1 MEEIRKNKNDINVLG
16 GDFSKLDQDNMIE
29 LLEEFPQKM
38 RDALRLGEQFTIPTD
53 LLPAPAPTPTPA
65 PASNSFST
73 TASTRNFK
81 NIVVLGMGGSAIG
94 GDLLSD
100 YLADEL
106 SIPIVVIRS
115 YDMPK
120 FIDENSLVFA
130 VSYSGNTEETLSA
143 LKKCL
148 EAKARVIALTSGGK
162 FAVLAQENNFPLI
175 KVPAGIQP
183 RAAISYLFF
192 PILKALERLGLIK
205 ERGGEIEE
213 TLNILQE
220 LSKEYGAK
228 SPLKNNFAKKVAMG
242 LYQHLPLVYGSEGLL
257 KAVAMRWKTQI
268 NENSKWPCFWNV
280 FPELDHNE
288 IVGYETENNIN
299 RQVKIIYFQD
309 KEGLLRVKQRR
320 KITRKIIE
328 DKVAEFIV
336 CPTKGRGKMARM
348 FSLIFL
354 GDLASYYLAILNQVD
369 PSPVAC
375 IEDLK
380 EELAKQINKLTN

>member
-1 MEEIRKNKNDINVLG
+1 MVEIRKNKNDINILNLD
-16 GDFSKLDQDNMIE
+16 GDFSELDKANMIE

-38 RDALRLGEQFTIPTD
+38 RDALRLGEEFFIPANF
-53 LLPAPAPTPTPA
+53 LPAPDSSSVSVPA
-65 PASNSFST
+65 P
-73 TASTRNFK
+73 TRNFK

-94 GDLLSD
+94 GNLLSD
-100 YLADEL
+100 YLAGEL
-106 SIPIVVIRS
+106 SIPIVVIRG
-115 YDMPK
+115 YDIPK

-143 LKKCL
+143 LKRCL

-162 FAVLAQENNFPLI
+162 LAVLAQENNFPVI

-192 PILKALERLGLIK
+192 PVLKALERLGIIK
-205 ERGGEIEE
+205 EKNNEIEE
-213 TLNILQE
+213 TYSILRE
-220 LSKEYGAK
+220 LSGEYGLK
-228 SPLKNNFAKKVAMG
+228 SPIKNNFAKKVALN
-242 LYQHLPLVYGSEGLL
+242 LYQYLPLVYGSEGLFE
-257 KAVAMRWKTQI
+257 AVAMRWKTQI

-288 IVGYETENNIN
+288 IVGYEIENSIN
-299 RQVKIIYFQD
+299 RQVKIIYLQD
-309 KEGLLRVKQRR
+309 KEGLLRVEQRQ

-328 DKVAEFIV
+328 DKVAEVII
-336 CPTKGRGKMARM
+336 CPTKGKGKMARM
-348 FSLIFL
+348 FSLIYL
-354 GDLASYYLAILNQVD
+354 GDLVSYYLAILNQVD

-380 EELAKQINKLTN
+380 KELAM

>member
-1 MEEIRKNKNDINVLG
+1 MDETRKNKNVNIDILD
-16 GDFSKLDQDNMIE
+16 GDFSELDKANMIE

-38 RDALRLGEQFTIPTD
+38 RDALRLGEEFIIPTN
-53 LLPAPAPTPTPA
+53 LLPNPATTTATPA
-65 PASNSFST
+65 TPA
-73 TASTRNFK
+73 RNFK

-100 YLADEL
+100 YLVDEL
-106 SIPIVVIRS
+106 SIPIVVIRG
-115 YDMPK
+115 YDIPK
-120 FIDENSLVFA
+120 FVDENSLVFA
-130 VSYSGNTEETLSA
+130 VSYSGNTEETIST

-148 EAKARVIALTSGGK
+148 EAKARIIVLTSGGK
-162 FAVLAQENNFPLI
+162 LAVLSQENNFPVI

-192 PILKALERLGLIK
+192 PVLKALERLGLIK
-205 ERGGEIEE
+205 ERSSEIDE
-213 TLNILQE
+213 TIGILQD
-220 LSKEYGAK
+220 LSREYCAK
-228 SPLKNNFAKKVAMG
+228 SPSENNSAKKVALS

-257 KAVAMRWKTQI
+257 EAVAMRWKTQI

-288 IVGYETENNIN
+288 IVGYEIENNIN
-299 RQVKIIYFQD
+299 RQVKIIYLQD
-309 KEGLLRVKQRR
+309 KEGLLRVEQRR
-320 KITRKIIE
+320 EITRKIIQG
-328 DKVAEFIV
+328 KVAEFIV
-336 CPTKGRGKMARM
+336 CPTKGKGKMSRM

-380 EELAKQINKLTN
+380 KELAK

>member
-1 MEEIRKNKNDINVLG
+1 MDETRKNKDENNVDILDR
-16 GDFSKLDQDNMIE
+16 DFSELDKGNMIE

-38 RDALRLGEQFTIPTD
+38 RDALRLGEE
-53 LLPAPAPTPTPA
+53 LSVS
-65 PASNSFST
+65 ASNYK
-73 TASTRNFK
+73 RNFK
-81 NIVVLGMGGSAIG
+81 NIVILGMGGSAIG

-106 SIPIVVIRS
+106 SIPIVVIRG
-115 YDMPK
+115 YDIPK
-120 FIDENSLVFA
+120 FVDENSLVFA

-148 EAKARVIALTSGGK
+148 EAKARIIALTSGGK
-162 FAVLAQENNFPLI
+162 LALLTHAQENNFPVI

-192 PILKALERLGLIK
+192 PILKVLEKLGIAK
-205 ERGGEIEE
+205 ERNGEIEE
-213 TLNILQE
+213 THNILQA

-228 SPLKNNFAKKVAMG
+228 SPIKNNFAKKVARS

-257 KAVAMRWKTQI
+257 EAVAMRWKTQI

-288 IVGYETENNIN
+288 IVGYEIENKIN
-299 RQVKIIYFQD
+299 RQVKIIYLQD
-309 KEGLLRVKQRR
+309 KEGLLRVEQRR
-320 KITRKIIE
+320 EITRKIIE

-336 CPTKGRGKMARM
+336 CPTKGKGKMARM

-354 GDLASYYLAILNQVD
+354 GDLASYYLAILNQID

-380 EELAKQINKLTN
+380 KELAKR

>member
-1 MEEIRKNKNDINVLG
+1 MGEMKRNKNDINILD
-16 GDFSKLDQDNMIE
+16 GDFSELDKANMIK

-38 RDALRLGEQFTIPTD
+38 RDALRLGEEFSIPANF
-53 LLPAPAPTPTPA
+53 LPA

-73 TASTRNFK
+73 PVSTQSFK

-106 SIPIVVIRS
+106 SIPMVVIRG
-115 YDMPK
+115 YDIPR
-120 FIDENSLVFA
+120 FVDENSLVFA
-130 VSYSGNTEETLSA
+130 VSYSGNTEETISA

-162 FAVLAQENNFPLI
+162 LTVLAQENDFPLI
-175 KVPAGIQP
+175 KVPVGIQP

-192 PILKALERLGLIK
+192 PILKVLERLGLIK

-220 LSKEYGAK
+220 LSREYDAK
-228 SPLKNNFAKKVAMG
+228 SPSENNLAKKVALR

-257 KAVAMRWKTQI
+257 EAVAMRWKTQI

-280 FPELDHNE
+280 FSELDHNE
-288 IVGYETENNIN
+288 IVGYEIENSIN
-299 RQVKIIYFQD
+299 RQVKIVYLQD
-309 KEGLLRVKQRR
+309 KEGSLRVEQRR
-320 KITRKIIE
+320 GITRKIIE
-328 DKVAEFIV
+328 DKVAEFII
-336 CPTKGRGKMARM
+336 CPTKGKGKMTRV
-348 FSLIFL
+348 FSLIYL
-354 GDLASYYLAILNQVD
+354 GDLVSYYLAILNQVD

-380 EELAKQINKLTN
+380 KELAK

>member
-1 MEEIRKNKNDINVLG
+1 MDETRKNKNSRDILD
-16 GDFSKLDQDNMIE
+16 GDFSKLDKANMIE

-38 RDALRLGEQFTIPTD
+38 RDALRLGEEFTIPTD
-53 LLPAPAPTPTPA
+53 LLPNPA
-65 PASNSFST
+65 T
-73 TASTRNFK
+73 TTTTVTITAQSFK

-94 GDLLSD
+94 GDLLSE

-106 SIPIVVIRS
+106 SIPIMVIRG
-115 YDMPK
+115 YDIPK
-120 FIDENSLVFA
+120 FVDENSLVFA
-130 VSYSGNTEETLSA
+130 VSYSGNTEETISA
-143 LKKCL
+143 LKRCL

-162 FAVLAQENNFPLI
+162 LAILAQENSFPVI

-205 ERGGEIEE
+205 EKGEKIEE
-213 TLNILQE
+213 THNILQG
-220 LSKEYGAK
+220 LSREYSAK
-228 SPLKNNFAKKVAMG
+228 SPFKNNFAKEVALS

-257 KAVAMRWKTQI
+257 EAVAMRWKTQI

-288 IVGYETENNIN
+288 IVAYEINNMIN
-299 RQVKIIYFQD
+299 RQVKIIYLQD
-309 KEGLLRVKQRR
+309 KEGLLRVEQRR
-320 KITRKIIE
+320 EITRKIIE
-328 DKVAEFIV
+328 DKVAEFII
-336 CPTKGRGKMARM
+336 CPTRGKGKMARM

-369 PSPVAC
+369 PSPVAY
-375 IEDLK
+375 IKDLK
-380 EELAKQINKLTN
+380 EELAKR

>member
-1 MEEIRKNKNDINVLG
+1 MGETRKNKNDNIDILD
-16 GDFSKLDQDNMIE
+16 GDFSELDKANMIE

-38 RDALRLGEQFTIPTD
+38 RDALRLGEEFSIPNNFS
-53 LLPAPAPTPTPA
+53 PAS
-65 PASNSFST
+65 ASNSVPVPTS
-73 TASTRNFK
+73 AQNFQ

-106 SIPIVVIRS
+106 SIPIVVIRG
-115 YDMPK
+115 YDIPK
-120 FIDENSLVFA
+120 FVDENSLVFA

-143 LKKCL
+143 LKRCL
-148 EAKARVIALTSGGK
+148 EAKARIIALTSGGK
-162 FAVLAQENNFPLI
+162 LAVLARENNFPVI

-192 PILKALERLGLIK
+192 PILKALERLGLTK
-205 ERGGEIEE
+205 ERNEEIEE
-213 TLNILQE
+213 TYNILQE
-220 LSKEYGAK
+220 LSREYGAK
-228 SPLKNNFAKKVAMG
+228 SPSENNLAKKVALG

-257 KAVAMRWKTQI
+257 EAVAMRWKTQI

-288 IVGYETENNIN
+288 IVGYEIENNIN
-299 RQVKIIYFQD
+299 RQVKIIYLQD
-309 KEGLLRVKQRR
+309 KQGLLRVEQRR
-320 KITRKIIE
+320 EITRKIIE
-328 DKVAEFIV
+328 DKVAEFII
-336 CPTKGRGKMARM
+336 CPTRGKGKMSRM

-380 EELAKQINKLTN
+380 KELAKR

>member
-1 MEEIRKNKNDINVLG
+1 MVEIRKNEKDINILDLDR
-16 GDFSKLDQDNMIE
+16 DFSELDKANMIE
-29 LLEEFPQKM
+29 LLEKFPQKM
-38 RDALRLGEQFTIPTD
+38 RDALRLGEEFSIPTNF
-53 LLPAPAPTPTPA
+53 LPAPI
-65 PASNSFST
+65 
-73 TASTRNFK
+73 STRSLK

-106 SIPIVVIRS
+106 AIPIVVIRG
-115 YDMPK
+115 YDIPK
-120 FIDENSLVFA
+120 FVDEDSLVFA

-143 LKKCL
+143 LKRCL
-148 EAKARVIALTSGGK
+148 EAKARIIALTSGGK
-162 FAVLAQENNFPLI
+162 LATLAQENNFPVI

-192 PILKALERLGLIK
+192 PILKATERLGLIK
-205 ERGGEIEE
+205 ERSDEIEE
-213 TLNILQE
+213 THNILRE
-220 LSKEYGAK
+220 LSREYGVK
-228 SPLKNNFAKKVAMG
+228 SPIKNNFAKKVALS
-242 LYQHLPLVYGSEGLL
+242 LYRHLPLVYGSEGLL

-268 NENSKWPCFWNV
+268 NENSKWPCFWNI

-288 IVGYETENNIN
+288 IVGYEIENKIN
-299 RQVKIIYFQD
+299 RQVKIIYLQD
-309 KEGLLRVKQRR
+309 KEGLSRVEQRR
-320 KITRKIIE
+320 EITRKIIE

-336 CPTKGRGKMARM
+336 CPTKGKGKMGRM

-354 GDLASYYLAILNQVD
+354 GDVASYYLAILNQVD

-380 EELAKQINKLTN
+380 KELAKQIK

>member
-1 MEEIRKNKNDINVLG
+1 MGEIRKNKNDINILNLD
-16 GDFSKLDQDNMIE
+16 GDFSELDRANMIG

-38 RDALRLGEQFTIPTD
+38 RDALRLGEEFFIPTNFFPVPD
-53 LLPAPAPTPTPA
+53 SSSIPVTD
-65 PASNSFST
+65 ST
-73 TASTRNFK
+73 GNLK

-106 SIPIVVIRS
+106 SIPIVVIRG
-115 YDMPK
+115 YDIPK
-120 FIDENSLVFA
+120 FVDENSLVFA
-130 VSYSGNTEETLSA
+130 VSYSGNTEETISA
-143 LKKCL
+143 LKRCL
-148 EAKARVIALTSGGK
+148 EVKARVIALTSGGK
-162 FAVLAQENNFPLI
+162 FAALAQENSFPVI

-192 PILKALERLGLIK
+192 PVLKATERMGLIK
-205 ERGGEIEE
+205 ERDGEIEE
-213 TLNILQE
+213 THNILQE
-220 LSKEYGAK
+220 LSKEYGLK
-228 SPLKNNFAKKVAMG
+228 SPIKNNFAKKVALS

-257 KAVAMRWKTQI
+257 EAVAMRWKTQI

-288 IVGYETENNIN
+288 IVGYEIENKIN
-299 RQVKIIYFQD
+299 RQVKIIYLQD
-309 KEGLLRVKQRR
+309 KEGLSRVEQRR
-320 KITRKIIE
+320 EITRKIIE
-328 DKVAEFIV
+328 DKVTEFIV
-336 CPTKGRGKMARM
+336 CPTKGKGKMARM

-380 EELAKQINKLTN
+380 KELAK

>member
-1 MEEIRKNKNDINVLG
+1 MGETRKNKNDNIDILDGN
-16 GDFSKLDQDNMIE
+16 FSELDKANMIE
-29 LLEEFPQKM
+29 LLEEFPLKM
-38 RDALRLGEQFTIPTD
+38 RDALCLGEKFTIPTD
-53 LLPAPAPTPTPA
+53 FSHIPKLV
-65 PASNSFST
+65 ST
-73 TASTRNFK
+73 TASTPTQSFK

-94 GDLLSD
+94 GDLLSN

-106 SIPIVVIRS
+106 SIPIVVIRG
-115 YDMPK
+115 YDIPK
-120 FIDENSLVFA
+120 FVEENSLVFA

-143 LKKCL
+143 LKRCL

-162 FAVLAQENNFPLI
+162 LAILAQENNFPVI

-192 PILKALERLGLIK
+192 PVLKALERLGLIK
-205 ERGGEIEE
+205 ERSGEVEE
-213 TLNILQE
+213 TFNILQE
-220 LSKEYGAK
+220 LSSEYGAK
-228 SPLKNNFAKKVAMG
+228 SPSGNNLAKKVALS

-257 KAVAMRWKTQI
+257 EAVAMRWKTQI

-288 IVGYETENNIN
+288 IVGYEIENSIN
-299 RQVKIIYFQD
+299 LQVKIVYLQD
-309 KEGLLRVKQRR
+309 KEGLLRVEQRR
-320 KITRKIIE
+320 EITRKIIE

-336 CPTKGRGKMARM
+336 CPTIGKGKMARM

-375 IEDLK
+375 IENLK
-380 EELAKQINKLTN
+380 EELAK

>member
-1 MEEIRKNKNDINVLG
+1 MVEIRKNKNDINILD
-16 GDFSKLDQDNMIE
+16 GDFSELDKANMIE

-38 RDALRLGEQFTIPTD
+38 RDALRLGEEFSV
-53 LLPAPAPTPTPA
+53 PA
-65 PASNSFST
+65 NFL
-73 TASTRNFK
+73 TASTSNSVSTSDFTGNFK

-100 YLADEL
+100 YLADEFA
-106 SIPIVVIRS
+106 IYIVVIRG
-115 YDMPK
+115 YDIPK
-120 FIDENSLVFA
+120 FVNEDSLVFA
-130 VSYSGNTEETLSA
+130 VSYSGNTEETIST

-148 EAKARVIALTSGGK
+148 DAKARVIALTSGGK
-162 FAVLAQENNFPLI
+162 FAALARENNFPVI
-175 KVPAGIQP
+175 KVPARIQP

-205 ERGGEIEE
+205 ERDGEIEE
-213 TLNILQE
+213 TYNILQE
-220 LSKEYGAK
+220 LSREYGAK
-228 SPLKNNFAKKVAMG
+228 SPSENNLAKKVALR

-257 KAVAMRWKTQI
+257 EAVAMRWKTQI

-288 IVGYETENNIN
+288 IVGYEIENNIN
-299 RQVKIIYFQD
+299 RQVKIIYLQD
-309 KEGLLRVKQRR
+309 KEGLLRVEQRR

-328 DKVAEFIV
+328 DKVTEFIV
-336 CPTKGRGKMARM
+336 CPTKGKGKMARM
-348 FSLIFL
+348 FSLIYL
-354 GDLASYYLAILNQVD
+354 GDLVSYYLAILNQAD

-380 EELAKQINKLTN
+380 KELDK

>member
-1 MEEIRKNKNDINVLG
+1 MGETRKNKNDNNVDILD
-16 GDFSKLDQDNMIE
+16 GDFSELDKANMIE

-38 RDALRLGEQFTIPTD
+38 RDALRLGEEFSIPNNFS
-53 LLPAPAPTPTPA
+53 PAS
-65 PASNSFST
+65 ASNSVPVP
-73 TASTRNFK
+73 ASAQNFQ

-106 SIPIVVIRS
+106 SIPIVVIRG
-115 YDMPK
+115 YDIPK
-120 FIDENSLVFA
+120 FVDKDSLVFA

-143 LKKCL
+143 LKRCL
-148 EAKARVIALTSGGK
+148 KAKARVIALTSGGK
-162 FAVLAQENNFPLI
+162 LAVLAREYNFPVI

-192 PILKALERLGLIK
+192 PVLKALERLGLIK
-205 ERGGEIEE
+205 ERNSEIEE
-213 TLNILQE
+213 THNILRE
-220 LSKEYGAK
+220 LSREYGAK
-228 SPLKNNFAKKVAMG
+228 SPSENNLAKKVALI
-242 LYQHLPLVYGSEGLL
+242 LYQHLPLIYGSEGLL
-257 KAVAMRWKTQI
+257 GAVAMRWKTQI

-288 IVGYETENNIN
+288 IVGYDIENGIN
-299 RQVKIIYFQD
+299 LQVKIVYLQD
-309 KEGLLRVKQRR
+309 KEGSLRVEQRWG
-320 KITRKIIE
+320 ITRKIIE

-336 CPTKGRGKMARM
+336 CPTRGKGKMARM

-380 EELAKQINKLTN
+380 KELAKR

>member
-1 MEEIRKNKNDINVLG
+1 MVEIRKNKNDNNIGILD
-16 GDFSKLDQDNMIE
+16 GDFSELDKANMIE

-38 RDALRLGEQFTIPTD
+38 RDALRLGEEFFIPTNF
-53 LLPAPAPTPTPA
+53 LPAPDSSSVSVPA
-65 PASNSFST
+65 P
-73 TASTRNFK
+73 TRNFK

-94 GDLLSD
+94 GNLLSD
-100 YLADEL
+100 YLAGEL
-106 SIPIVVIRS
+106 SIPIVVIRG
-115 YDMPK
+115 YDIPK

-143 LKKCL
+143 LKRCL
-148 EAKARVIALTSGGK
+148 EVKARVIALTSGGK
-162 FAVLAQENNFPLI
+162 LSVLARENNFPVI

-192 PILKALERLGLIK
+192 PVLKATERLGLLK
-205 ERGGEIEE
+205 ERSGEIEE
-213 TLNILQE
+213 TLNILDE
-220 LSKEYGAK
+220 LSREYGAK
-228 SPLKNNFAKKVAMG
+228 SPTKNNFAKKVALS
-242 LYQHLPLVYGSEGLL
+242 LYQHLPLVYGSEGLF

-268 NENSKWPCFWNV
+268 NENSKWPCFWNI

-288 IVGYETENNIN
+288 IVGYEIENSIN
-299 RQVKIIYFQD
+299 RQVKIVYLQD
-309 KEGLLRVKQRR
+309 KKGFSRVEQRR
-320 KITRKIIE
+320 EITRKIIE

-336 CPTKGRGKMARM
+336 CPTKGKGKMARM

-354 GDLASYYLAILNQVD
+354 GDLMSYYLAILNQVD

-380 EELAKQINKLTN
+380 KELAK

>member
-1 MEEIRKNKNDINVLG
+1 MFETRKNKNDNINILD
-16 GDFSKLDQDNMIE
+16 GDFSELDKANMIE

-38 RDALRLGEQFTIPTD
+38 RDALRLGEEFIIPTN
-53 LLPAPAPTPTPA
+53 LLANTITATTTFPTQ
-65 PASNSFST
+65 
-73 TASTRNFK
+73 NFK

-100 YLADEL
+100 YLADKL
-106 SIPIVVIRS
+106 SMPIVVIRG
-115 YDMPK
+115 YDIPK
-120 FIDENSLVFA
+120 FVDENSLVFA

-143 LKKCL
+143 LKRCL

-162 FAVLAQENNFPLI
+162 FAALAQENNFPVI

-192 PILKALERLGLIK
+192 PILKVLERMGIAK
-205 ERGGEIEE
+205 ERHEETEE

-228 SPLKNNFAKKVAMG
+228 SPLKNNFAKKVALSM
-242 LYQHLPLVYGSEGLL
+242 YQHLPLVYGSEGLL

-288 IVGYETENNIN
+288 IVGYEIENNIN
-299 RQVKIIYFQD
+299 RQVKIIYLQD
-309 KEGLLRVKQRR
+309 KEGLLRVEQRR

-328 DKVAEFIV
+328 DKLAEFIV
-336 CPTKGRGKMARM
+336 CPTKGKGKMARM

-380 EELAKQINKLTN
+380 KELAK

>member
-1 MEEIRKNKNDINVLG
+1 MGETRKNINGIDILD
-16 GDFSKLDQDNMIE
+16 GDFSELDQANMIE
-29 LLEEFPQKM
+29 MLEEFPLKM
-38 RDALRLGEQFTIPTD
+38 RDALRLGEKFTIPTD
-53 LLPAPAPTPTPA
+53 FLPTPTPVLDSA
-65 PASNSFST
+65 IPTAFTSTPAQS
-73 TASTRNFK
+73 FK
-81 NIVVLGMGGSAIG
+81 NIVVLGMGGSAIS

-106 SIPIVVIRS
+106 SIPIVVIRG
-115 YDMPK
+115 YDIPK
-120 FIDENSLVFA
+120 FVDENSLVFA

-143 LKKCL
+143 LKRCL
-148 EAKARVIALTSGGK
+148 EAKARVIALASGGK
-162 FAVLAQENNFPLI
+162 FAALARENKFPVI

-192 PILKALERLGLIK
+192 PILKVLERMGIAK
-205 ERGGEIEE
+205 ERHEETEE

-220 LSKEYGAK
+220 LSKEYDAK
-228 SPLKNNFAKKVAMG
+228 SPLKNNFAKKVAMR
-242 LYQHLPLVYGSEGLL
+242 LYRHLPLIYGSKGLL
-257 KAVAMRWKTQI
+257 EAVAMRWKTQI

-280 FPELDHNE
+280 FSELDHNE
-288 IVGYETENNIN
+288 IVGYEIENSIN
-299 RQVKIIYFQD
+299 RQVKIVYLQD
-309 KEGLLRVKQRR
+309 KEGILRVEQRR
-320 KITRKIIE
+320 EITRKIIE

-336 CPTKGRGKMARM
+336 CPTRGKGKMARM

-380 EELAKQINKLTN
+380 KELAK

>member
-1 MEEIRKNKNDINVLG
+1 MGETRKNKNDNIDILD
-16 GDFSKLDQDNMIE
+16 GDFSKLDKDNMIE

-38 RDALRLGEQFTIPTD
+38 RDALRLGEEFSIPTNFS
-53 LLPAPAPTPTPA
+53 PTS
-65 PASNSFST
+65 ASSSFSAPDST
-73 TASTRNFK
+73 TRNFK

-106 SIPIVVIRS
+106 SIPIVVIRG
-115 YDMPK
+115 YDIPK
-120 FIDENSLVFA
+120 FVDENSLVFS
-130 VSYSGNTEETLSA
+130 VSYSGNTEETISA

-148 EAKARVIALTSGGK
+148 EAKARIIALTSGGK
-162 FAVLAQENNFPLI
+162 LAVLSQENNFPVI

-205 ERGGEIEE
+205 ERSSEIEE
-213 TLNILQE
+213 TISILQD
-220 LSKEYGAK
+220 LSREYCAK
-228 SPLKNNFAKKVAMG
+228 SPSENNLAKKVALS

-257 KAVAMRWKTQI
+257 GAVAMRWKTQI

-288 IVGYETENNIN
+288 IVGYEIENKIN
-299 RQVKIIYFQD
+299 RQVKIIYLQD
-309 KEGLLRVKQRR
+309 KEGLLRVEQRR

-336 CPTKGRGKMARM
+336 CPTKGKGKMSRM

-380 EELAKQINKLTN
+380 KELAK

>member
-1 MEEIRKNKNDINVLG
+1 MCEIRKNKNDVDVNILNLD
-16 GDFSKLDQDNMIE
+16 GDFSELDKANMIE

-38 RDALRLGEQFTIPTD
+38 RDALRLGEEFSIPTNF
-53 LLPAPAPTPTPA
+53 LPAPD
-65 PASNSFST
+65 F
-73 TASTRNFK
+73 TRSLK

-106 SIPIVVIRS
+106 AIPIVVIRG
-115 YDMPK
+115 YDIPK
-120 FIDENSLVFA
+120 FVDENSLVFA
-130 VSYSGNTEETLSA
+130 VSYSGNTEETISA
-143 LKKCL
+143 LKRCL

-162 FAVLAQENNFPLI
+162 LAVLARENNFPVI

-192 PILKALERLGLIK
+192 PVLKALERLGIIE
-205 ERGGEIEE
+205 ERSSEIEE
-213 TLNILQE
+213 THNILRA
-220 LSKEYGAK
+220 LSHEYGLK
-228 SPLKNNFAKKVAMG
+228 SPIKDNFAKKVA
-242 LYQHLPLVYGSEGLL
+242 LSLFRHLPLVYGSEGLFA
-257 KAVAMRWKTQI
+257 AVAMRWKTQI

-288 IVGYETENNIN
+288 IVGYEIENNIN
-299 RQVKIIYFQD
+299 RQMKIIYLQD
-309 KEGLLRVKQRR
+309 KEGLLRVEQRR
-320 KITRKIIE
+320 EITRKIIE

-336 CPTKGRGKMARM
+336 CPTKGKGKMAHM

-369 PSPVAC
+369 PSPVAG

-380 EELAKQINKLTN
+380 KELAK

>member
-1 MEEIRKNKNDINVLG
+1 MDETRKNKNDNIDILD
-16 GDFSKLDQDNMIE
+16 GDFSELDKANMIE

-38 RDALRLGEQFTIPTD
+38 RDALRLGEELIIPTN
-53 LLPAPAPTPTPA
+53 LLPNPATATISAPA
-65 PASNSFST
+65 
-73 TASTRNFK
+73 RNFK

-106 SIPIVVIRS
+106 SIPIVVIRG
-115 YDMPK
+115 YDIPK
-120 FIDENSLVFA
+120 FVDENSLVFT
-130 VSYSGNTEETLSA
+130 VSYSGNTEETIST

-148 EAKARVIALTSGGK
+148 EAKARIIALTSGGK
-162 FAVLAQENNFPLI
+162 LAVLSQENNFPVI

-205 ERGGEIEE
+205 ERSSEIEE
-213 TLNILQE
+213 TISILQD
-220 LSKEYGAK
+220 LSREYCAK
-228 SPLKNNFAKKVAMG
+228 FPSENNLAKKVALS
-242 LYQHLPLVYGSEGLL
+242 LYQYLPLVYGSEGLL
-257 KAVAMRWKTQI
+257 EAVAMRWKTQI
-268 NENSKWPCFWNV
+268 NENSKWPCFWNI

-288 IVGYETENNIN
+288 IVGYEIENNIN
-299 RQVKIIYFQD
+299 RQIKIIYLQD
-309 KEGLLRVKQRR
+309 KEGLLRVEQRWE
-320 KITRKIIE
+320 ITRKIIQG
-328 DKVAEFIV
+328 KVAEFMV
-336 CPTKGRGKMARM
+336 CPTKGKGKMSRM

-380 EELAKQINKLTN
+380 KELAK

>member
-1 MEEIRKNKNDINVLG
+1 MEEIKRNKNDTNILD
-16 GDFSKLDQDNMIE
+16 GDFSELDKANMIE

-38 RDALRLGEQFTIPTD
+38 IDALRLGEEFFISNDFLPNPT
-53 LLPAPAPTPTPA
+53 LAPD
-65 PASNSFST
+65 SV
-73 TASTRNFK
+73 RNFK

-100 YLADEL
+100 YFADEL
-106 SIPIVVIRS
+106 SIPIVVIRG
-115 YDMPK
+115 YDIPK
-120 FIDENSLVFA
+120 FVDENSLIFA
-130 VSYSGNTEETLSA
+130 VSYSGNTEETLSV
-143 LKKCL
+143 LKRCL

-162 FAVLAQENNFPLI
+162 LAVLARENNFPVI

-192 PILKALERLGLIK
+192 PILKALERLGLTK
-205 ERGGEIEE
+205 EKGGEIEE
-213 TLNILQE
+213 TFNVLQE
-220 LSKEYGAK
+220 LSREYGAK
-228 SPLKNNFAKKVAMG
+228 SPIKNNLAKKVALR
-242 LYQHLPLVYGSEGLL
+242 LYLYLPLVYGSEGLL
-257 KAVAMRWKTQI
+257 EAVAMRWKTQI

-288 IVGYETENNIN
+288 IVGYEMENHIN
-299 RQVKIIYFQD
+299 RQVKIIYLQD
-309 KEGLLRVKQRR
+309 KEGLLRVEQRR
-320 KITRKIIE
+320 EITRKIIE

-336 CPTKGRGKMARM
+336 CPTKGKGKMARM

-380 EELAKQINKLTN
+380 KELDK

>member
-1 MEEIRKNKNDINVLG
+1 MKRNKNDINIIDLDR
-16 GDFSKLDQDNMIE
+16 DFSELDQGKMIE

-38 RDALRLGEQFTIPTD
+38 RDALRLGEEFSIPTNF
-53 LLPAPAPTPTPA
+53 LLAHTLNSVSTPD
-65 PASNSFST
+65 ST
-73 TASTRNFK
+73 TQSFK

-106 SIPIVVIRS
+106 SIPIVVIRN
-115 YDMPK
+115 YDIPK

-130 VSYSGNTEETLSA
+130 VSYSGNTEETISA
-143 LKKCL
+143 LKRCL

-162 FAVLAQENNFPLI
+162 LAVLARENNFPVI

-192 PILKALERLGLIK
+192 PVLKALERLGLIK
-205 ERGGEIEE
+205 ERNNETEE
-213 TLNILQE
+213 TLNILQG

-228 SPLKNNFAKKVAMG
+228 SPIKNNFAKKIALS
-242 LYQHLPLVYGSEGLL
+242 LYHHLPLVCGSEGLL

-268 NENSKWPCFWNV
+268 NENSKWPCFWNI

-288 IVGYETENNIN
+288 IVGYEIENNLN
-299 RQVKIIYFQD
+299 RQIKIIYLQD
-309 KEGLLRVKQRR
+309 KEGLLRVEQRR

-336 CPTKGRGKMARM
+336 CPTKGKGKMARM

-375 IEDLK
+375 IENLK
-380 EELAKQINKLTN
+380 KELAR

>member
-1 MEEIRKNKNDINVLG
+1 MVEIRKNKNDINILDLDR
-16 GDFSKLDQDNMIE
+16 DFSELDQDKMIE

-38 RDALRLGEQFTIPTD
+38 KDALRLGEEFSIPANF
-53 LLPAPAPTPTPA
+53 LPAPD
-65 PASNSFST
+65 SNSFST
-73 TASTRNFK
+73 PVSAQSFK

-94 GDLLSD
+94 GNLLSD

-106 SIPIVVIRS
+106 SIPIVIIRG
-115 YDMPK
+115 YDIPK
-120 FIDENSLVFA
+120 FVDENSLVFA

-143 LKKCL
+143 LKRCL
-148 EAKARVIALTSGGK
+148 EVKARVIALTSGGK
-162 FAVLAQENNFPLI
+162 LSVLTRENNFPLI

-192 PILKALERLGLIK
+192 PVLKALERLGLIK
-205 ERGGEIEE
+205 ERNGETEE

-228 SPLKNNFAKKVAMG
+228 SPLKKNFAKKVAMS

-288 IVGYETENNIN
+288 IVGYEIESNIN
-299 RQVKIIYFQD
+299 RQVKIIYLQD
-309 KEGLLRVKQRR
+309 KEGLLRVEQRR

-336 CPTKGRGKMARM
+336 CPTKGKGKMARM
-348 FSLIFL
+348 LSLIFL

-380 EELAKQINKLTN
+380 KELAK

>member
-1 MEEIRKNKNDINVLG
+1 MGEIRKNKNDINILNLD
-16 GDFSKLDQDNMIE
+16 GDFSELDRANMIG

-38 RDALRLGEQFTIPTD
+38 RDALRLGEEFFIPTNF
-53 LLPAPAPTPTPA
+53 LPVPDSSSIPVTD
-65 PASNSFST
+65 ST
-73 TASTRNFK
+73 GNLK

-106 SIPIVVIRS
+106 SIPIVVIRG
-115 YDMPK
+115 YDIPK
-120 FIDENSLVFA
+120 FVDENSLVFA
-130 VSYSGNTEETLSA
+130 VSYSGNTEETISA

-148 EAKARVIALTSGGK
+148 EVKARVIALTSGGK
-162 FAVLAQENNFPLI
+162 FAALAQENSFPVI

-192 PILKALERLGLIK
+192 PVLKATERLGLIK
-205 ERGGEIEE
+205 ERSGEIEE

-220 LSKEYGAK
+220 LSKEYGLK
-228 SPLKNNFAKKVAMG
+228 SPIKKNFAKKVALS

-288 IVGYETENNIN
+288 IVGYEIENKIN
-299 RQVKIIYFQD
+299 RQVKIIYLQD
-309 KEGLLRVKQRR
+309 KEGLSRVEQRR
-320 KITRKIIE
+320 EITRKIIE
-328 DKVAEFIV
+328 DKVTEFIV
-336 CPTKGRGKMARM
+336 CPTKGKGKMARM

-380 EELAKQINKLTN
+380 KELAK

>member
-1 MEEIRKNKNDINVLG
+1 MGEKRKNKNDNINMLDR
-16 GDFSKLDQDNMIE
+16 DFSELDKANMIE

-38 RDALRLGEQFTIPTD
+38 RDALRLGEEFIIPTN
-53 LLPAPAPTPTPA
+53 LLPNPTAVSVYATPT
-65 PASNSFST
+65 ASTST
-73 TASTRNFK
+73 STRNFK

-106 SIPIVVIRS
+106 SIPIVVIRG
-115 YDMPK
+115 YDIPK
-120 FIDENSLVFA
+120 FVDENSLVFT
-130 VSYSGNTEETLSA
+130 VSYSGNTEETISA

-148 EAKARVIALTSGGK
+148 EAKARIIALTSGGK
-162 FAVLAQENNFPLI
+162 LAVLSQENNFPVI

-205 ERGGEIEE
+205 EKSSEIDE
-213 TLNILQE
+213 TIRILKD
-220 LSKEYGAK
+220 LSREYCAK
-228 SPLKNNFAKKVAMG
+228 SPSENNLAKKVALS
-242 LYQHLPLVYGSEGLL
+242 LYLYLPLIYGSEGLL
-257 KAVAMRWKTQI
+257 EAVAMRWKTQI

-288 IVGYETENNIN
+288 IVGYEIENNIN
-299 RQVKIIYFQD
+299 RQVKIIYLQD
-309 KEGLLRVKQRR
+309 KEGLSRVEQRQ
-320 KITRKIIE
+320 KITRKIIQG
-328 DKVAEFIV
+328 KVAEFMV
-336 CPTKGRGKMARM
+336 CPTKGKGKMSRM

-380 EELAKQINKLTN
+380 KELAK

>member
-1 MEEIRKNKNDINVLG
+1 MGETRKNINGIDILD
-16 GDFSKLDQDNMIE
+16 GDFSELDQANMIE
-29 LLEEFPQKM
+29 LLEEFPLKM
-38 RDALRLGEQFTIPTD
+38 RDALRLGEKFTIPTD
-53 LLPAPAPTPTPA
+53 FLPTPTPTA
-65 PASNSFST
+65 FTST
-73 TASTRNFK
+73 SAQSFK

-106 SIPIVVIRS
+106 SIPIVVIRG
-115 YDMPK
+115 YDIPK
-120 FIDENSLVFA
+120 FVDENSLVFA

-143 LKKCL
+143 LKRCL

-162 FAVLAQENNFPLI
+162 FAALARENNFPVI

-192 PILKALERLGLIK
+192 PILKVLERIGIAK
-205 ERGGEIEE
+205 ERHEEIEE
-213 TLNILQE
+213 TLDILQE
-220 LSKEYGAK
+220 LSKEYDAK
-228 SPLKNNFAKKVAMG
+228 SPLKNNFAKKVAMS
-242 LYQHLPLVYGSEGLL
+242 LYQHLPLIYGSEGLL
-257 KAVAMRWKTQI
+257 EAVAMRWKTQI

-280 FPELDHNE
+280 FSELDHNE
-288 IVGYETENNIN
+288 IVGYEIENSIN
-299 RQVKIIYFQD
+299 RQVKIVYLQD
-309 KEGLLRVKQRR
+309 KEGLSRVEQRR
-320 KITRKIIE
+320 EITRKIIE

-336 CPTKGRGKMARM
+336 CPTRGKGKMARM

-354 GDLASYYLAILNQVD
+354 GDLSSYYLAILNQVD

-380 EELAKQINKLTN
+380 KELAK